1 MRQIALKDDLYEK
14 IEHTSQLIGVDMDD
28 FIEKA
33 LTREIGMLNERSILD
48 LYQSRKISL
57 QKAASILGCD
67 IWEMIEIIKRADIP
81 IDYSRE
87 ELAEDLA

>member
-1 MRQIALKDDLYEK
+1 
-14 IEHTSQLIGVDMDD
+14 MDD

-57 QKAASILGCD
+57 QKAASMLGCD
-67 IWEMIEIIKRADIP
+67 IWAMIEIIKRADIP